1 MKSIQVKYFSSLRDA
16 SKKDQEVLSI
26 ESPKKA
32 SQIFDEL
39 NERYHFSLDRS
50 YIKVAI
56 NEAYQDWDTLL
67 HGGETLVF
75 IPPVAGG

>member
-16 SKKDQEVLSI
+16 SKKDQETLSI
-26 ESPKKA
+26 DSPKKA

-39 NERYHFSLDRS
+39 NERYDFHLDKT
-50 YIKVAI
+50 YVKVAI
-56 NEAYQDWDTLL
+56 NETYRDWDTLL
-67 HGGETLVF
+67 DGGETLVF

>member
-1 MKSIQVKYFSSLRDA
+1 MKSLQVKYFSSLRDA

-26 ESPKKA
+26 DEPKKA

-39 NERYHFSLDRS
+39 NERYHFHLDRS
-50 YIKVAI
+50 YVKVAI
-56 NEAYQDWDTLL
+56 NETYKDWDTLL

>member
-39 NERYHFSLDRS
+39 NGRYHFSLDRS

-56 NEAYQDWDTLL
+56 NETYQDWDTLL
-67 HGGETLVF
+67 QGGETLVF